1 MTSENYVAY
10 IGIDWADRK
19 HDIALYDCVSD
30 TWQEYTI
37 QTRPQDLL
45 DWVNQLRLRYGEG
58 KIAVGME
65 QKRGP
70 LLYALCQYDN
80 LVLFPINPR
89 TVANYRKA
97 FQPSRAKSDPV
108 DARIL
113 VELMQTH
120 PDKLEHWVAGCP
132 KTRALRQWVESR
144 RMLVGEKVRLTNRIT
159 ASLKSY
165 FPQVL
170 DWFENKD
177 TLIFCAFM
185 EKFPS
190 VKAAQAAS
198 PEQLIQFFRSH
209 KAGRKSAIARRIQ
222 QIKDAG
228 PPLTCD
234 EGIVVPGQA
243 LTYALITLL
252 KVVLKQLAEFNAKI
266 ATLFE
271 SLPDAKLFSNLP
283 GAGAHLAPRLLV
295 AFGRD
300 RGRFPSA
307 QALMNYVGIAPVKEE
322 SGKKRWV
329 HWRWSCPIF
338 LRQTFVEWVN
348 QSRRFSPWAQAF
360 YQQQKRAGKTHQ
372 TAIRALAYKWGRILW
387 RCWQDNVPYD
397 EQKYLTALK
406 RKKSPLIKLLGSEV
420 KDIHTLVD
428 A

>member
-1 MTSENYVAY
+1 MTTENYVAY

-19 HDIALYDCVSD
+19 HDIALYDCASG
-30 TWQEYTI
+30 TWEEYII

-45 DWVNQLRLRYGEG
+45 DWVNQLRARYGEG

-108 DARIL
+108 DARLL
-113 VELMQTH
+113 VELMRKH
-120 PDKLEHWVAGCP
+120 PEKLELWVAGCP
-132 KTRALRQWVESR
+132 QTRALRQWVESR

-159 ASLKSY
+159 ASLKAY

-170 DWFENKD
+170 DWFEDKD
-177 TLIFCAFM
+177 TLVFCAFM
-185 EKFPS
+185 EQFPS
-190 VKAAQAAS
+190 VSSAQAAT
-198 PEQLIQFFRSH
+198 PEQLTQFFRAH
-209 KAGRKSAIARRIQ
+209 HAGRKSAINRRIQ
-222 QIKDAG
+222 QIQDAG
-228 PPLTCD
+228 PPLTRD
-234 EGIVVPGQA
+234 EAIVVPAQA
-243 LTYALITLL
+243 LTCALIALL
-252 KVVLKQLAEFNAKI
+252 KVVLNQLTDFNTKI
-266 ATLFE
+266 AELFE
-271 SLPDAKLFSNLP
+271 TLPDAELFSSLP
-283 GAGAHLAPRLLV
+283 GAGPHLAPRLLV
-295 AFGRD
+295 AFGAERD
-300 RGRFPSA
+300 RFASA
-307 QALMNYVGIAPVKEE
+307 QALMSYVGIAPVKEE

-348 QSRRFSPWAQAF
+348 QSRRFSPWALAF
-360 YQQQKRAGKTHQ
+360 YQQQKSAGKTHQ

-387 RCWQDNVPYD
+387 RCWQDHTPYD
-397 EQKYLTALK
+397 EQKYLTALT
-406 RKKSPLIKLLGSEV
+406 RKKSPLIMLLGP
-420 KDIHTLVD
+420 KDKDCQTLKE

>member
-1 MTSENYVAY
+1 MSTQNYVAY

-19 HDIALYDCVSD
+19 HDIALYDCASG
-30 TWQEYTI
+30 TWQEYI
-37 QTRPQDLL
+37 IKTRPQDLL
-45 DWVNQLRLRYGEG
+45 DWVNQLRARYGEG

-70 LLYALCQYDN
+70 LLYALCQYEN

-108 DARIL
+108 DARLL
-113 VELMQTH
+113 VELMQKH
-120 PDKLEHWVAGCP
+120 PEKLVCWVPDCP
-132 KTRALRQWVESR
+132 QTRALRQWVESR

-159 ASLKSY
+159 AALKTY
-165 FPQVL
+165 FPQAL
-170 DWFENKD
+170 DWFEDKD
-177 TLIFCAFM
+177 TLVFCSFM
-185 EKFPS
+185 EQFPS
-190 VKAAQAAS
+190 VNDAQAAT
-198 PEQLIQFFRSH
+198 PEALTQFFRSH
-209 KAGRKSAIARRIQ
+209 QSGRKSAITRRIQ
-222 QIKDAG
+222 QIQDAG
-228 PPLTCD
+228 TPLTRD
-234 EGIVVPGQA
+234 EAIVVPAQA

-252 KVVLKQLAEFNAKI
+252 KVVLNQLAEFNDKI

-271 SLPDAKLFSNLP
+271 SLPDAELFSSLP

-295 AFGRD
+295 AFGGE
-300 RGRFPSA
+300 RGRFSSA
-307 QALMNYVGIAPVKEE
+307 QAFMSYVGIAPVKEE

-329 HWRWSCPIF
+329 HWRWSCPTF

-387 RCWQDNVPYD
+387 RCWQDNTPYD
-397 EQKYLTALK
+397 EQKYLAALA
-406 RKKSPLIKLLGSEV
+406 RKKSPLIKLLEV
-420 KDIHTLVD
+420 DDKECQALKQ